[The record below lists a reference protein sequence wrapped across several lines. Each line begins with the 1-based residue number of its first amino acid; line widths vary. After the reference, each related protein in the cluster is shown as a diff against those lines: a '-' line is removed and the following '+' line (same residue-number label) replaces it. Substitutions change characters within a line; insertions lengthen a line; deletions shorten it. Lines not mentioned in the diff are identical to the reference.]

1 MLTLTGTRYHS
12 TVKLYSS
19 IVLASSFA
27 EQVPIES
34 IPTKDT
40 KSDLVQIF
48 KIHTKDT
55 CTTILTIKGVLLLE
69 AKNITWRSTSPTLVD
84 FSQIDPC

>member
-1 MLTLTGTRYHS
+1 MLTWTGIRYHYRVYLHS
-12 TVKLYSS
+12 L

-48 KIHTKDT
+48 KIHTRDT
-55 CTTILTIKGVLLLE
+55 CTAILTIKGVLLLE
-69 AKNITWRSTSPTLVD
+69 AKSITWRSTSPTLID
-84 FSQIDPC
+84 FSQIDP